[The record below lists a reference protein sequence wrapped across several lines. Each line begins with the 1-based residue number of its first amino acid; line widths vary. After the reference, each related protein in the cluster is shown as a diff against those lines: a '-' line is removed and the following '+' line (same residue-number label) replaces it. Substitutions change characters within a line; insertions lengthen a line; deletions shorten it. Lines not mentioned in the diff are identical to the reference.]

1 MSNNK
6 ICIKCGLTLYCNEQE
21 SDTCL
26 TCLAQ
31 STPHCNFGE
40 TYSTIEGVIRQT
52 IKQPIEKP
60 KPMTILK
67 LKQAI
72 EELENSHG
80 NINDVTINFRSNP
93 DSDIE
98 ICNFVEE
105 DLYKEDN
112 KTLDS
117 IVFLTEE

>member
-1 MSNNK
+1 
-6 ICIKCGLTLYCNEQE
+6 
-21 SDTCL
+21 
-26 TCLAQ
+26 
-31 STPHCNFGE
+31 
-40 TYSTIEGVIRQT
+40 
-52 IKQPIEKP
+52 
-60 KPMTILK
+60 MTILK

-80 NINDVTINFRSNP
+80 NIDDVTINFRSSL

-117 IVFLTEE
+117 IVFLTEEQKDDRRNHEVHI

>member
-1 MSNNK
+1 
-6 ICIKCGLTLYCNEQE
+6 
-21 SDTCL
+21 
-26 TCLAQ
+26 
-31 STPHCNFGE
+31 
-40 TYSTIEGVIRQT
+40 
-52 IKQPIEKP
+52 
-60 KPMTILK
+60 MTILK

-80 NINDVTINFRSNP
+80 NIDDVTINFRSSP

-98 ICNFVEE
+98 ICNFIEE